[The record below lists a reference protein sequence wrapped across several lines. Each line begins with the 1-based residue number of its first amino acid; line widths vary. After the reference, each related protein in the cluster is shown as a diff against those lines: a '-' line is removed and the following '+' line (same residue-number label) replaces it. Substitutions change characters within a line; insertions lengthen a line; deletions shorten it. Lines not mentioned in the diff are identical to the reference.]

1 MSDLSKNLNKLATW
15 YSTRFRKKIIA
26 WLLSDAA
33 ANLVLSAPVLKRL
46 LDKVP
51 EEWTGQIRSAIKDA
65 LADLAANLP

>member
-1 MSDLSKNLNKLATW
+1 MSMFSVW
-15 YSTRFRKKIIA
+15 YEKRFKQKIIA

-51 EEWTGQIRSAIKDA
+51 EEWTGQVRSAMKDA
-65 LADLAANLP
+65 LADVAANLP